1 MKTKIRLKRLAG
13 TIAALLVVL
22 MLALGTT
29 LGVWLRRPF
38 PQTEGTI
45 QTAGLSSPV
54 DIYRDALGIPHV
66 YAQNRAD
73 MLFAQGYLHAQDRF
87 WQMELTRR
95 AAQGRLAEVIGAAAL
110 ETDQTSRRIGYNR
123 VARSLLDY
131 YQQEYPELVRDL
143 EAYSRGV
150 SAYLAD
156 HQHSISF
163 NHRFVSL
170 QNTWP
175 IEPWTTY
182 DTVSFGTYMAW
193 SFEGSWNND
202 YSNSVVMAAVDPAKQ
217 ALLLPG
223 YPDHRPVI
231 VETARQSGQSRPVDR
246 LDPRIAAILARAQPA
261 AGADLDRLRRL
272 NPTPPGSNSWVI
284 SGKYTASGKPI
295 LANDPHLQAAL
306 PTNFYQMGL
315 HSPEMDVVG
324 FSLPGGPGIVI
335 GRNQHI
341 SWGLTNAVVD
351 VQEAYIE
358 RLNPENPL
366 QYEVNG
372 EWHTVETIREVIKV
386 ANSPD
391 AVLDVHLTRHG
402 PIMQEV
408 AGDKTKVLA
417 VQWQGHK
424 KPFRLFKAI
433 LDLNAATNYEQFRQA
448 LSLWESPA
456 ISFVYADE
464 QGNIA
469 YQLVANVPIRAKQA
483 TRYAVPGW
491 IDENEWVGW
500 VDFEDLPASLNPEK
514 GYIVTANNLITAQQH
529 PGQFVTDPGDRA
541 QRITDLLEA
550 QIASGEKTTL
560 ETFRLMH
567 LDYYSRL
574 AEIYTPLIIKLNPA
588 DPELQPIVERL
599 QSWNYQLA
607 PDSPEAGFFSIFLM
621 QLSEQIFGDE
631 LQDLYVSHASD
642 HTLAV
647 LLSMQNLAQD
657 STDAWWDDVATPE
670 IETRDQILARTLT
683 ATTRWLDEHAGS
695 TIDDWQWGQIHT
707 ITFRSL
713 PLGISGIAP
722 LERLVNRGPYPVGG
736 DVTTI
741 NDHSWLF
748 NNPADTFFYPALRFV
763 ADMSGPD
770 ATLGLGSIGQSGHPT
785 HTNYDDMVP
794 LWLTGQTPPMPLA
807 PADRGNQQHLIL
819 APAGSQ

>member
-1 MKTKIRLKRLAG
+1 MKTKTRLKRLAAAIG
-13 TIAALLVVL
+13 ALLVIL
-22 MLALGTT
+22 ILALGVT

-45 QTAGLSSPV
+45 RAAGLAAPV
-54 DIYRDALGIPHV
+54 DIYRDALGVPHV
-66 YAQNRAD
+66 YAQSRAD

-95 AAQGRLAEVIGAAAL
+95 AAQGRLAEVIGPAAL

-131 YQQEYPELVRDL
+131 YQQSYPELVRDL
-143 EAYSRGV
+143 EAYSSGV
-150 SAYLAD
+150 SAYLAE
-156 HQHSISF
+156 HSTSTSF
-163 NHRFVSL
+163 NHTFVSL
-170 QNTWP
+170 QNNWP

-202 YSNSVVMAAVDPAKQ
+202 YSNSVVAAAVDPAKQ

-223 YPDHRPVI
+223 YPESRPAI
-231 VETARQSGQSRPVDR
+231 VTTPQQTGQPPVDR
-246 LDPRIAAILARAQPA
+246 LDPRIAEIVSRAQPA

-272 NPTPPGSNSWVI
+272 HPTPPGSNSWVI
-284 SGKYTASGKPI
+284 SGNYTASGKPI
-295 LANDPHLQAAL
+295 LANDPHLQATL

-315 HSPEMDVVG
+315 HSPDMDVVG

-341 SWGLTNAVVD
+341 SWGLTNAVID
-351 VQEAYIE
+351 VQEAYVE

-372 EWHTVETIREVIKV
+372 EWRDLETIQEVIKV
-386 ANSPD
+386 AGAPD
-391 AVLDVHLTRHG
+391 SVLDVQLTRHG

-408 AGDKTKVLA
+408 PGDKTRVVT

-448 LSLWESPA
+448 LSFWESPA
-456 ISFVYADE
+456 LNVVYGDD

-469 YQLVANVPIRAKQA
+469 YQLVANVPIRSQHA

-491 IDENEWVGW
+491 IDENEWTGW
-500 VDFEDLPASLNPEK
+500 VDFADLPAALNPEQ
-514 GYIVTANNLITAQQH
+514 GYIVTANNLITRQHH

-541 QRITDLLEA
+541 QRIGDLLQA
-550 QIASGEKTTL
+550 QITSGEQTTL
-560 ETFRLMH
+560 DTVRLMQM
-567 LDYYSRL
+567 DYYSQL
-574 AEIYTPLIIKLNPA
+574 AETYVPLITQLDPP

-599 QSWNYQLA
+599 RSWNYQLA

-621 QLSEQIFGDE
+621 QLSQQLFGDE
-631 LQDLYVSHASD
+631 LKDLYAAHASD

-647 LLSMQNLAQD
+647 LLSMRLLAND
-657 STDAWWDDVATPE
+657 PTHAWWDNAATPE
-670 IETRDQILARTLT
+670 TETRDQIVTGALK
-683 ATTRWLDEHAGS
+683 ATTAWLKQHAGS
-695 TIDDWQWGQIHT
+695 TIDDWQWGNIHT

-713 PLGISGIAP
+713 PLGISGIMP

-748 NNPADTFFYPALRFV
+748 NGAADTFFYPALRFV
-763 ADMSGPD
+763 ADMSDPNT
-770 ATLGLGSIGQSGHPT
+770 TLGLGSIGQSGHPT
-785 HTNYDDMVP
+785 HTNYDDMIP
-794 LWLTGQTPPMPLA
+794 LWLAGQTPLMPLN
-807 PADRGNQQHLIL
+807 PANKDQQQHLIL
-819 APAGSQ
+819 APAEPQ